1 MQGRLQLQE
10 PRPLMVEQVHLMESM
25 RLAARMVEA
34 KQQMA
39 LPPTPEAAVAPDTMT
54 LYHGVAELSDI

>member
-1 MQGRLQLQE
+1 MQGRLQLQAQQ
-10 PRPLMVEQVHLMESM
+10 PLMVEQVHLMESM

-39 LPPTPEAAVAPDTMT
+39 LPPTPEAAEAPDTT
-54 LYHGVAELSDI
+54 TRYHATVELSYF